1 MRAYEF
7 KTNIN
12 QGIINIPDSYLRELE
27 KNQNVRVIILTEEE
41 NKSSLKTSLETKL
54 SDFLLLPEL
63 EENEVLF
70 ERNKDTGRDISL

>member
-1 MRAYEF
+1 MKAYEF

-70 ERNKDTGRDISL
+70 ERNKDTGRDIHL